1 MIEFRI
7 IPLKLLPN
15 YVRIAFKGDN
25 KLNEYHI
32 TGSNDLD
39 KCVEDTIDKIK
50 ETSTLF
56 ELLLLSVIFDGQT
69 IGFTVLGGGLLY
81 SFGINNKYRVKE
93 ILTEWIQ
100 EIKDLL
106 DNDFKCI
113 LWNKN
118 SRAIK
123 FLERQ
128 GMKIE
133 DKNNDY
139 TTLNYTLCH

>member
-1 MIEFRI
+1 MINFKI
-7 IPLKLLPN
+7 ITLEDLPN
-15 YVRIAFKGDN
+15 YVRIAFEGDD

-32 TGSNDLD
+32 TGSNNLD
-39 KCVEDTIDKIK
+39 ECVEDTMDKIK

-56 ELLLLSVIFDGQT
+56 ELLLLSVIFDGQI

-81 SFGINNKYRVKE
+81 SFGINKKYRIKE
-93 ILTEWIQ
+93 ILIHWIQ

-123 FLERQ
+123 FLEYQ

>member
-1 MIEFRI
+1 MIEFKI
-7 IPLKLLPN
+7 ITLESLPK
-15 YVRIAFKGDN
+15 YVKIAFKGDDR
-25 KLNEYHI
+25 LNEYHI
-32 TGSNDLD
+32 TGSKDLD
-39 KCVEDTIDKIK
+39 KCVEDTMDKIN

-56 ELLLLSVIFDGQT
+56 ELLLLSVIFEEQI

-81 SFGINNKYRVKE
+81 SFGINKQYRTKE
-93 ILTEWIQ
+93 ILTDWIK
-100 EIKDLL
+100 EVKELL

-128 GMKIE
+128 GMEIE
-133 DKNNDY
+133 DINNDY